1 MRALAGSLTG
11 IVWLSTIDPAA
22 AHPALQGVSG
32 FYGGLL
38 HPLLVPSHL
47 IAAVGLGLL
56 IGQQAPH
63 EARAAPVAYIAAVI
77 AGLAAIA
84 LAYVPTFAEETLLGC
99 AAISGLLAALARP
112 LPQVTVVP
120 LAAATGLSLALD
132 SPPDAISLAAA
143 NRALLGTAVGAG
155 ILLVSV
161 SEGASRLRRTWQ
173 RIGLR
178 IAGSW
183 IAASAI
189 LVLALRFAR

>member
-1 MRALAGSLTG
+1 MRAVAVALTG
-11 IVWLSTIDPAA
+11 IVWLSTVDPVAV
-22 AHPALQGVSG
+22 HPALQGVSG

-47 IAAVGLGLL
+47 IAAVGFGLL

-63 EARAAPVAYIAAVI
+63 GARAAPVAYIAAVI
-77 AGLAAIA
+77 AGLAVIA

-99 AAISGLLAALARP
+99 AALSGLLTALARP
-112 LPQVTVVP
+112 LPQVMVVP

-132 SPPDAISLAAA
+132 SPPEAISLSEA

-155 ILLVSV
+155 ILLVLV
-161 SEGASRLRRTWQ
+161 SEGALRLKRDWQ

-189 LVLALRFAR
+189 LVLALRLAS

>member
-1 MRALAGSLTG
+1 MRVLAGPLTG
-11 IVWLSTIDPAA
+11 IVWLSTVAPAA
-22 AHPALQGVSG
+22 AHPALQGVTG
-32 FYGGLL
+32 FSGGLL

-63 EARAAPVAYIAAVI
+63 GARAAPVGYIAAVI
-77 AGLAAIA
+77 AGLAAVA
-84 LAYVPTFAEETLLGC
+84 LAYVPAIAEETLLGC
-99 AAISGLLAALARP
+99 AALSGLLAALARP
-112 LPQVTVVP
+112 LPQVMVVA

-132 SPPDAISLAAA
+132 SPPDATSLAAG

-155 ILLVSV
+155 ILLVLV
-161 SEGASRLRRTWQ
+161 SEAASLLKRHWQ

-189 LVLALRFAR
+189 LVLALRLAR